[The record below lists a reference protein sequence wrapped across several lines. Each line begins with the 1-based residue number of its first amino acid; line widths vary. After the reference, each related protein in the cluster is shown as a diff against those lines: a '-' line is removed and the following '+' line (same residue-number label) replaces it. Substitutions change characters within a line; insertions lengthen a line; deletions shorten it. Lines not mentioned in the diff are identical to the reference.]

1 MPATPVE
8 VFQRYTDA
16 WNRHDAPGIVATFA
30 EGGTYTDPTTAGPLA
45 GEAIADYAQSLWD
58 AFPDLSFE
66 MVSLNHNDQGLVSA
80 EWLMKGTNMGPM
92 MGRSIALAGADFA
105 RIEGGKILSLQG
117 YFDGGAVPRSLGLN
131 IIVQPSSIGPF
142 GFGTSVRASN
152 GSTALPGAF
161 SITNFFARSAEEVAI
176 IQESGRK
183 IAMDMLSMPGF
194 ISMLSAVVGDC
205 LMTITAWE
213 TRDSMAPLM
222 KQGEHRSVVGRYFA
236 SEFGSGGM
244 TGVWVPGRLN
254 ARRVRCPSCDRMAPV
269 EAPQQKCSCGAM
281 LPDPVPYW

>member
-92 MGRSIALAGADFA
+92 MGLPPTGRSIALAGADFA

-117 YFDGGAVPRSLGLN
+117 YFDGGAVPRSLG
-131 IIVQPSSIGPF
+131 PP
-142 GFGTSVRASN
+142 
-152 GSTALPGAF
+152 
-161 SITNFFARSAEEVAI
+161 RSALSDSA
-176 IQESGRK
+176 QAFGQ
-183 IAMDMLSMPGF
+183 AMAAPHFPVHLVSPT
-194 ISMLSAVVGDC
+194 SLRAV
-205 LMTITAWE
+205 
-213 TRDSMAPLM
+213 
-222 KQGEHRSVVGRYFA
+222 Q
-236 SEFGSGGM
+236 
-244 TGVWVPGRLN
+244 
-254 ARRVRCPSCDRMAPV
+254 RR
-269 EAPQQKCSCGAM
+269 
-281 LPDPVPYW
+281 